1 MMRKLDAR
9 LVGGLLLVV
18 GGLLYLLQNLG
29 LIVWGGLFWGAAAG
43 VAGVL
48 LLAVVIRDR
57 KQWWAVIP
65 ALVLLAVAALA
76 ALAILAPP
84 LADRWGG
91 TLFLGAIGLSF
102 WILYLLDRDKW
113 WALIPGGVL
122 VTLAAVANLDQGS
135 DFQAGGIFFL
145 GLAATFALVALLPT
159 PHGQMRWAFIPA
171 AVLLVF
177 GLLLFVG
184 LQSIINY
191 IWPVALIIAGLFIL
205 VRAFRRPA

>member
-1 MMRKLDAR
+1 
-9 LVGGLLLVV
+9 VV
-18 GGLLYLLQNLG
+18 TVFSLLQNLG
-29 LIVWGGLFWGAAAG
+29 LVVWGQAFWGAAAG
-43 VAGVL
+43 VAGLL

-57 KQWWAVIP
+57 AQWWAVIP

-76 ALAILAPP
+76 ALALFAPL

-122 VTLAAVANLDQGS
+122 VTLAAVADIDHGS
-135 DFQAGGIFFL
+135 DFQAGGVFFL
-145 GLAATFALVALLPT
+145 GLAATFALVVLLPN

-171 AVLLVF
+171 AVLLLL

-191 IWPVALIIAGLFIL
+191 IWPVALILAGLFIL
-205 VRAFRRPA
+205 LRAFHRPV